1 MDIIKIVR
9 KMRNFDIIIKSIVNY
24 TEIKKKIESN
34 KRNFINL
41 DTSDL
46 DILSNENKSEIKSDF
61 DTYS

>member
-9 KMRNFDIIIKSIVNY
+9 KMRNFDIIIKNIVNY

-34 KRNFINL
+34 KQNFINL

-46 DILSNENKSEIKSDF
+46 DIMSNENKSEIKSDF
-61 DTYS
+61 DAYS

>member
-9 KMRNFDIIIKSIVNY
+9 KMRNFDIIIKNIVNY

-34 KRNFINL
+34 KQNFINL

>member
-9 KMRNFDIIIKSIVNY
+9 KMRNFDIIIKNIVNY

-34 KRNFINL
+34 KQNFINL

-46 DILSNENKSEIKSDF
+46 DIMSNENKSEIKSDL
-61 DTYS
+61 DA

>member
-9 KMRNFDIIIKSIVNY
+9 KMRNFDIIIKNIVNY

-34 KRNFINL
+34 KQNFINL

-61 DTYS
+61 DTFS

>member
-9 KMRNFDIIIKSIVNY
+9 KMRNFDIIIKNIVNY

-34 KRNFINL
+34 KQNFINL

-46 DILSNENKSEIKSDF
+46 DIMSNENKSEIKSDL
-61 DTYS
+61 DAYS

>member
-9 KMRNFDIIIKSIVNY
+9 KMRNFDIIIKNIVNY

-34 KRNFINL
+34 KQNFINL

-46 DILSNENKSEIKSDF
+46 DIMSNENKSEIKSDF
-61 DTYS
+61 DA